1 MRESGYN
8 NQCLL
13 NIAPQPLLLVLSG
26 PSGAGKD
33 AVLARL
39 KQLDLSLEYIVTV
52 TTRPRRRNEQD
63 NVHYCFVSTERFR
76 QMKDAGE
83 LLEYA
88 QVYGNWYGVPRQPV
102 KKALDEGQNAM
113 LKVDIQGAA
122 TIKKVLPQA
131 VLIFLTPLSKADL
144 DGRLRRR
151 NSETAADLELR
162 LKTVEQEMA
171 QLPMFDYVVV
181 NEHGQLDRVI
191 GQIEAIITAEKL
203 RVKPREYCL

>member
-8 NQCLL
+8 NQSLL
-13 NIAPQPLLLVLSG
+13 NIDPQPLLVVLSG

-39 KQLDLSLEYIVTV
+39 KQLDLRLEYIVTV

-63 NVHYCFVSTERFR
+63 NVHYCFVSAERFQ
-76 QMKDAGE
+76 QMQAAGD

-102 KKALDEGQNAM
+102 KKALAEGKDTM

-122 TIKKVLPQA
+122 TIKKALPQA
-131 VLIFLTPLSKADL
+131 VFIFLTPRSKADL

-162 LKTVEQEMA
+162 LKNVEQEMA
-171 QLPMFDYVVV
+171 QLPMFDYIVV
-181 NEHGQLDRVI
+181 NEHGQLDKVI
-191 GQIEAIITAEKL
+191 DQIEAIITAEKL
-203 RVKPREYCL
+203 RVKPREYRL